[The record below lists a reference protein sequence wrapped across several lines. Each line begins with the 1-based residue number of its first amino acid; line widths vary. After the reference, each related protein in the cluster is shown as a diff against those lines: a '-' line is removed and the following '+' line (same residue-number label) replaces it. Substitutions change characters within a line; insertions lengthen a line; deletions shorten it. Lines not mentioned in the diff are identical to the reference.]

1 MTESSSEDIKL
12 SEIIKVLYQ
21 GRRTIIYVTSIFI
34 LISVGVSLYLKDQY
48 KAEILVAP
56 SGIQGSSQGN
66 SSTLSGL
73 AGLAGFSI
81 GEFEGG
87 TKVQEAMEII
97 KSRKF
102 ISEFINKHEIKPA
115 VMAGKSLDKI
125 SGDIVIDESKYDTEK
140 KVWKKDISMQK
151 TIEKFLKDNL
161 NFNEDKKTG
170 FITISITTLSPT
182 KSKEWVD
189 SLLLDLNNF
198 FRDQAISE
206 ATTSLNYLKNQLGK
220 AQLIE
225 VRQSIFNLIQD
236 QIKII
241 TLAEGREEYLF
252 RTLDP
257 SVVPDEKTSPA
268 RTLIC
273 IIGSFIGFLFSVTY
287 LLISHFSGYKLK
299 YNSPFSIK
307 IIPQN

>member
-1 MTESSSEDIKL
+1 MNESNNEDLKL
-12 SEIIKVLYQ
+12 SEIIKVLYE
-21 GRRTIIYVTSIFI
+21 GRRNIIYVTSLF
-34 LISVGVSLYLKDQY
+34 LFISVGISLYLKDQY

-56 SGIQGSSQGN
+56 SGIQGSSQGP
-66 SSTLSGL
+66 SSSLSGI
-73 AGLAGFSI
+73 AGLAGISI

-87 TKVQEAMEII
+87 TKIQEAMEVI

-115 VMAGKSLDKI
+115 VVAAKSLDKI
-125 SGDIVIDESKYDTEK
+125 SGDIVINENIYDTEK
-140 KVWKKDISMQK
+140 KVWKKEISMQK

-161 NFNEDKKTG
+161 EFNEDKKTG

-198 FRDQAISE
+198 FRDQAVTE
-206 ATTSLNYLKNQLGK
+206 ATTSLNYLKNQIAK

-225 VRQSIFNLIQD
+225 IRQSVFNLIQE

-241 TLAEGREEYLF
+241 TLAEGREEYLL

-257 SVVPDEKTSPA
+257 SVIPDEKTSPA

-273 IIGSFIGFLFSVTY
+273 IIGAFLGFLLSVIY
-287 LLISHFSGYKLK
+287 LLLSHFSGYKLK
-299 YNSPFSIK
+299 YNFPFSLK